1 MKLIDRYILKKFL
14 STYVFVVA
22 LLLAVITVIDLTE
35 KTDKYAKAKLGFL
48 EILSYYGDFLPWIA
62 GLITPITVF
71 IATVYVTA
79 KMAGHTEIVAILSSG
94 VSFRRMLLPYF
105 VGASII
111 AGISFWL
118 NGWIIP
124 NSNKSRLAFELAY
137 LKSKQSSSFRNI
149 HMQVS
154 KDVFLYLQSYN
165 SSSDKGYQF
174 TLERF
179 KNRKLM
185 EKLTA
190 NRIEWDTTKNK
201 WTLYDW
207 EVTQINNIF
216 EPTAFQTDSARADS
230 STLKSGFSSVNA
242 PLDTQIS
249 QPEIQTVKSPTI
261 DTTLAIHPSEFDSD
275 YRKYDGLTIT
285 ELNEYIKTLKSRG
298 TAGIDSYEVEKYTRF
313 ASPFSIFILTF
324 MGVIVSSRK
333 SRGGTGAQIALG
345 FALSFIFI
353 LFFMMFRT
361 FAEAGTLPPAIS
373 VWIPAIIFGAIS
385 GVMYRYVPR

>member
-1 MKLIDRYILKKFL
+1 MKLIDRYILRQFL

-35 KTDKYAKAKLGFL
+35 KTDKYAKANLGFL
-48 EILSYYGDFLPWIA
+48 EILGYYGDFLPWVA

-105 VGASII
+105 IGAAVI
-111 AGISFWL
+111 AGLSFWL

-124 NSNKSRLAFELAY
+124 NSTKSRLAFEMEY
-137 LKSKQSSSFRNI
+137 LKPRKSASFRNI

-154 KDVFLYLQSYN
+154 KNVFLYLQSYN
-165 SSSDKGYQF
+165 STSDKGYQF

-179 KNRKLM
+179 KDRKLI

-190 NRIEWDTTKNK
+190 KRIEWDTTKNK

-207 EVTQINNIF
+207 EVTQINDIF
-216 EPTAFQTDSARADS
+216 EPAPLKPDSILMDSLPADS
-230 STLKSGFSSVNA
+230 TA
-242 PLDTQIS
+242 PVRLDTHLTRNEL
-249 QPEIQTVKSPTI
+249 PKTQTL
-261 DTTLAIHPSEFDSD
+261 DTTLAIHPSEFDND
-275 YRKYDGLTIT
+275 YRKYDGMTIP
-285 ELNEYIKTLKSRG
+285 ELNKYIKTLKSRG

-313 ASPFSIFILTF
+313 SSPFSIFILTF

-373 VWIPAIIFGAIS
+373 VWIPAIIFGTIS
-385 GVMYRYVPR
+385 GIMYRYVPR

>member
-1 MKLIDRYILKKFL
+1 MKLLDRYILKQFL
-14 STYVFVVA
+14 STYVFVVG

-35 KTDKYAKAKLGFL
+35 KTDKYAKANLGFM
-48 EILSYYGDFLPWIA
+48 EILGYYGDFLPWIS

-79 KMAGHTEIVAILSSG
+79 KMAGHTEIIAILSSG
-94 VSFRRMLLPYF
+94 VSFRRLLLPYF
-105 VGASII
+105 LGALMI
-111 AGISFWL
+111 AGLTFWL

-124 NSNKSRLAFELAY
+124 NSNKSRLAFELEY
-137 LKSKQSSSFRNI
+137 LKPKTSSSHRNI

-154 KDVFLYLQSYN
+154 KNVFLYLQTYN
-165 SSSDKGYQF
+165 SNSDKGYQF

-179 KNRKLM
+179 KDRKLI
-185 EKLTA
+185 EKLSA
-190 NRIEWDTTKNK
+190 KRIEWDTTKKK

-207 EVTQINNIF
+207 EIVKINNIF
-216 EPTAFQTDSARADS
+216 EPASLKPDSLSADS
-230 STLKSGFSSVNA
+230 LVSKRDTLLNPS
-242 PLDTQIS
+242 LDTSIKK
-249 QPEIQTVKSPTI
+249 ETLVKRPTL
-261 DTTLAIHPSEFDSD
+261 DTTLAIHPSEFDND
-275 YRKYDGLTIT
+275 YRKYDGLTLT
-285 ELNEYIKTLKSRG
+285 ELYKYIKTLKSRG
-298 TAGIDSYEVEKYTRF
+298 TAGIDVYEVEKYTRY

-333 SRGGTGAQIALG
+333 SRGGTGSQIALG

-373 VWIPAIIFGAIS
+373 VWIPAIVFGAIS
-385 GVMYRYVPR
+385 AVMYKYVPR

>member
-1 MKLIDRYILKKFL
+1 MKLLDRYILRQFL

-35 KTDKYAKAKLGFL
+35 KTDKYAKAQLGFI
-48 EILSYYGDFLPWIA
+48 EILGYYGNFLPWIA

-94 VSFRRMLLPYF
+94 VSFRRLLLPYF
-105 VGASII
+105 IGAALI
-111 AGISFWL
+111 AGVSFWL

-124 NSNKSRLAFELAY
+124 NSNKSRLAFELEY
-137 LKSKQSSSFRNI
+137 LKPKTNSSFRNI

-154 KDVFLYLQSYN
+154 KNVFLYLQSYN
-165 SSSDKGYQF
+165 SNSDKGYQF

-179 KNRKLM
+179 KNRKLI

-190 NRIEWDTTKNK
+190 KRIEWDTTKNK

-207 EVTQINNIF
+207 EVAQINDIF
-216 EPTAFQTDSARADS
+216 EPTSQATDTAQSADS
-230 STLKSGFSSVNA
+230 PTNPPLNTKVAKEELKSGKA
-242 PLDTQIS
+242 PL
-249 QPEIQTVKSPTI
+249 
-261 DTTLAIHPSEFDSD
+261 DTTLAIHPNEFDND
-275 YRKYDGLTIT
+275 YRKYDGLTLT
-285 ELNEYIKTLKSRG
+285 ELNKYIKTLKSRG
-298 TAGIDSYEVEKYTRF
+298 SAGIDVYEVEKYTRF

-345 FALSFIFI
+345 FALSFVFI

-361 FAEAGTLPPAIS
+361 FAEAGSLPPAIS

>member
-1 MKLIDRYILKKFL
+1 MIKLLDRYILRQFL
-14 STYVFVVA
+14 STYVFVVV

-35 KTDKYAKAKLGFL
+35 KTDKYAKAQLGFI
-48 EILSYYGDFLPWIA
+48 EILGYYGNFLPWIA

-94 VSFRRMLLPYF
+94 VSFRRLLLPYF
-105 VGASII
+105 IGASLI
-111 AGISFWL
+111 AGVSFWL

-124 NSNKSRLAFELAY
+124 NSNKSRLAFEMEY
-137 LKSKQSSSFRNI
+137 LKPKTSTSHRNI

-154 KDVFLYLQSYN
+154 KNTFLYLQSYN
-165 SSSDKGYQF
+165 SNSDKGYQF

-179 KNRKLM
+179 KNRKLV

-190 NRIEWDTTKNK
+190 KRIEWDTTKNK

-207 EVTQINNIF
+207 EVVKINEIF
-216 EPTAFQTDSARADS
+216 EPTPVTIESTQPDSSASADS
-230 STLKSGFSSVNA
+230 LKHTELNTHLTRDDLAVK
-242 PLDTQIS
+242 
-249 QPEIQTVKSPTI
+249 KSPTL
-261 DTTLAIHPSEFDSD
+261 DTTLAIHPNEFDND
-275 YRKYDGLTIT
+275 YRKYDGLTLT
-285 ELNEYIKTLKSRG
+285 ELNKYIKTLKSRG
-298 TAGIDSYEVEKYTRF
+298 SAGIDVYEVEKYTRF

-333 SRGGTGAQIALG
+333 SRGGTGSQIALG

-361 FAEAGTLPPAIS
+361 FAEAGTLPPSIS

-385 GVMYRYVPR
+385 AVMYKYVPR

>member
-1 MKLIDRYILKKFL
+1 MKLLDRYILRQFL

-35 KTDKYAKAKLGFL
+35 KTDKYAKANLGFL
-48 EILSYYGDFLPWIA
+48 EILRYYGDFLPWIS

-94 VSFRRMLLPYF
+94 VSFRRLLLPYF
-105 VGASII
+105 IGALLI
-111 AGISFWL
+111 AGLTFWL

-124 NSNKSRLAFELAY
+124 NSNKSRLAFELEY
-137 LKSKQSSSFRNI
+137 LKAKQNLSHRNI
-149 HMQVS
+149 HMQVE
-154 KDVFLYLQSYN
+154 KNTFLYLQSYN
-165 SSSDKGYQF
+165 SNTDKGYQL
-174 TLERF
+174 TLEKF
-179 KNRKLM
+179 QDRKLM

-190 NRIEWDTTKNK
+190 KRIEWDTTKNK

-207 EVTQINNIF
+207 EVVQINDIF
-216 EPTAFQTDSARADS
+216 EPLSSAKPAVDSLVTDSLLNPS
-230 STLKSGFSSVNA
+230 LN
-242 PLDTQIS
+242 TQIS
-249 QPEIQTVKSPTI
+249 KSELKNQINTKGKEPI
-261 DTTLAIHPSEFDSD
+261 DTTLAIHPTEFDND
-275 YRKYDGLTIT
+275 YRKYDGLTLT
-285 ELNEYIKTLKSRG
+285 ELNKYIRTLKSRG
-298 TAGIDSYEVEKYTRF
+298 SAGIDVYEVEKYTRF

-333 SRGGTGAQIALG
+333 SRGGTGSQIALG

-361 FAEAGTLPPAIS
+361 FAEAGALPPQIS
-373 VWIPAIIFGAIS
+373 VWIPALIFGAIS
-385 GVMYRYVPR
+385 AVMYRYVPR

>member
-1 MKLIDRYILKKFL
+1 MKLLDRYILRQFL

-35 KTDKYAKAKLGFL
+35 KTDKYAKAQLGFV
-48 EILSYYGDFLPWIA
+48 EILGYYGNFLPWIA

-94 VSFRRMLLPYF
+94 VSFRRLLLPYF
-105 VGASII
+105 VGAALI
-111 AGISFWL
+111 AGVSFWL

-124 NSNKSRLAFELAY
+124 NSNKSRLAFELEY
-137 LKSKQSSSFRNI
+137 LKPKTSSSFRNI

-154 KDVFLYLQSYN
+154 KNVFLYLQSYN
-165 SSSDKGYQF
+165 SNSDKGYQF

-179 KNRKLM
+179 KNRKLI

-190 NRIEWDTTKNK
+190 KRIEWDTTKNK

-207 EVTQINNIF
+207 EITQINDIF
-216 EPTAFQTDSARADS
+216 EPASMKPDTTQQVDSLS
-230 STLKSGFSSVNA
+230 NP
-242 PLDTQIS
+242 PLDTRVNK
-249 QPEIQTVKSPTI
+249 EILRTGKTPI
-261 DTTLAIHPSEFDSD
+261 DTTLAIHPNEFDND
-275 YRKYDGLTIT
+275 YRKYDGLTLT
-285 ELNEYIKTLKSRG
+285 ELNKYIKTLKSRG
-298 TAGIDSYEVEKYTRF
+298 SAGIDVYEVEKYTRF

-345 FALSFIFI
+345 FALSFVFI

-361 FAEAGTLPPAIS
+361 FAEAGSLPPAIS

>member
-1 MKLIDRYILKKFL
+1 MKLIDRYILRQFL

-105 VGASII
+105 IGATII
-111 AGISFWL
+111 AGLSFWL

-124 NSNKSRLAFELAY
+124 NSTKSRLAFEMEY
-137 LKSKQSSSFRNI
+137 LKPKSSSSHRNI

-154 KDVFLYLQSYN
+154 KNVFLYLQSYN
-165 SSSDKGYQF
+165 SNSDKGYQF

-179 KNRKLM
+179 KNRKLI

-190 NRIEWDTTKNK
+190 KRIEWDTTKNK

-207 EVTQINNIF
+207 EVTQINDIF
-216 EPTAFQTDSARADS
+216 EPASLQTDSTQTDS
-230 STLKSGFSSVNA
+230 LASAESLPSTSLN
-242 PLDTQIS
+242 TQIKKT
-249 QPEIQTVKSPTI
+249 EIKKAPTL
-261 DTTLAIHPSEFDSD
+261 DTTLAIHPTEFDND
-275 YRKYDGLTIT
+275 YRKYDGLTIP
-285 ELNEYIKTLKSRG
+285 ELNKYIKTLKSRG
-298 TAGIDSYEVEKYTRF
+298 TAGMDVYEVEKYTRF

>member
-1 MKLIDRYILKKFL
+1 MKLLDRYILRQFL

-35 KTDKYAKAKLGFL
+35 KTDKYAKAQLGFI
-48 EILSYYGDFLPWIA
+48 EILGYYGNFLPWIA

-94 VSFRRMLLPYF
+94 VSFRRLLLPYF
-105 VGASII
+105 IGAALI
-111 AGISFWL
+111 AGVSFWL

-124 NSNKSRLAFELAY
+124 NSNKSRLAFELEY
-137 LKSKQSSSFRNI
+137 LKPKTNSSFRNI

-154 KDVFLYLQSYN
+154 KNVFLYLQSYN

-179 KNRKLM
+179 KNRKLI

-190 NRIEWDTTKNK
+190 RRIEWDTTKNK

-207 EVTQINNIF
+207 EVTQINDIF
-216 EPTAFQTDSARADS
+216 EPASLKPDSTQKVDS
-230 STLKSGFSSVNA
+230 LVNP
-242 PLDTQIS
+242 PLDTKITK
-249 QPEIQTVKSPTI
+249 EILKTGKTPL
-261 DTTLAIHPSEFDSD
+261 DTTLAIHPNEFDND
-275 YRKYDGLTIT
+275 YRKYDGLTLT
-285 ELNEYIKTLKSRG
+285 ELNKYIKTLKSRG
-298 TAGIDSYEVEKYTRF
+298 SAGIDVYEVEKYTRF

-345 FALSFIFI
+345 FALSFVFI

-361 FAEAGTLPPAIS
+361 FAEAGSLPPAIS

>member
-1 MKLIDRYILKKFL
+1 MKLLDRYILRQFL

-35 KTDKYAKAKLGFL
+35 KTDKYAKAQLGFI
-48 EILSYYGDFLPWIA
+48 EILGYYGNFLPWIA

-94 VSFRRMLLPYF
+94 VSFRRLLLPYF
-105 VGASII
+105 IGASLI
-111 AGISFWL
+111 AGVSFWL

-124 NSNKSRLAFELAY
+124 NSNKSRLAFEMEY
-137 LKSKQSSSFRNI
+137 LKPKGNNASHKNI

-154 KDVFLYLQSYN
+154 KNIYLYLQSYN
-165 SSSDKGYQF
+165 ANSDKGYQL

-179 KNRKLM
+179 KNRKLI

-190 NRIEWDTTKNK
+190 KRIEWDTTKNK

-207 EVTQINNIF
+207 DIVEINEIF
-216 EPTAFQTDSARADS
+216 EPASLKTDSTGQDSLASRAD
-230 STLKSGFSSVNA
+230 TLVT
-242 PLDTQIS
+242 PVLDTHIS
-249 QPEIQTVKSPTI
+249 RNDISVEKPRTL
-261 DTTLAIHPSEFDSD
+261 DTTLAIHPNEFDND
-275 YRKYDGLTIT
+275 YRKYDGLTLT
-285 ELNEYIKTLKSRG
+285 ELNKYIKTLKSRG
-298 TAGIDSYEVEKYTRF
+298 SAGIDVYEVEKYTRF

-333 SRGGTGAQIALG
+333 SRGGTGSQIALG

-385 GVMYRYVPR
+385 AVMYKYVPR